1 MINYNFII
9 FVIITFF
16 IYEVAT
22 ISYFF
27 FNFDLNNI
35 YHLSYAIVNVLV
47 LLFLIIIFILSF
59 FTKNKLR
66 NVTVRQILGE
76 EESKILHFSKSFVVI
91 FDKDERIYW
100 TSYNNHELSK
110 FLYNKKI
117 KDIVPGFDQMKWK
130 NKAMEVV
137 EILNEHYHT
146 TLLKDSN
153 VVLFRNISEAYN
165 LEQKLRNQ
173 ALVFG
178 YIKID
183 DLPSLLENESN
194 FKDYQILSIVAETLK
209 KVFKNQNIYF
219 KNINRDLFF
228 FITTK
233 EELNKFIKNDFNVLD
248 KIKKTG
254 FKNNLN
260 LSVSIG
266 VGLGLKSK
274 SNVVVLAD
282 EALKKAESR
291 RGDQAVVNDFGKS
304 LQYFGGKSSR
314 SLEIKNK
321 NINIFAKRLIK
332 EIQKSKK
339 IIIMGHKKT
348 DFDALGSALALNK
361 IVFGINNK
369 IESKVAW
376 NLKSNTTKITNFI
389 NRNFKS
395 DYINQHIINEK
406 QALNFIDEE
415 TLLLI
420 VDTYSPK
427 LVEYPKLLTKTPKI
441 IVLDHHREGNE
452 VIENTILTWVDAAA
466 VSTSEMVVEII
477 EISNTQKLLSSF
489 EINLLYTGIILDSN
503 HFSSSKL
510 SYRTLQ
516 SASLL
521 KYWKA
526 NHIEAVDH
534 LKKDQKETF
543 DIYEKL
549 KMAKEIKKGIF
560 FIINKEVVDNVFLA
574 QIGDSFINIS
584 DVLAVFV
591 FGLDNEENIL
601 VSSRSNGRI
610 NVQMI
615 MENFGGGGHYSA
627 AATKVKKGYG
637 SLKTISDEIKKYIVD
652 NKIGDD
658 DESNFD

>member
-137 EILNEHYHT
+137 EILNEHYHV

-165 LEQKLRNQ
+165 IEQKLRNQ

-291 RGDQAVVNDFGKS
+291 RGDQAVVNDFGKP

-321 NINIFAKRLIK
+321 NINIFC
-332 EIQKSKK
+332 KK
-339 IIIMGHKKT
+339 I
-348 DFDALGSALALNK
+348 N
-361 IVFGINNK
+361 
-369 IESKVAW
+369 
-376 NLKSNTTKITNFI
+376 
-389 NRNFKS
+389 
-395 DYINQHIINEK
+395 
-406 QALNFIDEE
+406 
-415 TLLLI
+415 
-420 VDTYSPK
+420 
-427 LVEYPKLLTKTPKI
+427 
-441 IVLDHHREGNE
+441 
-452 VIENTILTWVDAAA
+452 
-466 VSTSEMVVEII
+466 
-477 EISNTQKLLSSF
+477 
-489 EINLLYTGIILDSN
+489 
-503 HFSSSKL
+503 
-510 SYRTLQ
+510 
-516 SASLL
+516 
-521 KYWKA
+521 
-526 NHIEAVDH
+526 
-534 LKKDQKETF
+534 
-543 DIYEKL
+543 
-549 KMAKEIKKGIF
+549 
-560 FIINKEVVDNVFLA
+560 
-574 QIGDSFINIS
+574 
-584 DVLAVFV
+584 
-591 FGLDNEENIL
+591 
-601 VSSRSNGRI
+601 
-610 NVQMI
+610 
-615 MENFGGGGHYSA
+615 
-627 AATKVKKGYG
+627 
-637 SLKTISDEIKKYIVD
+637 
-652 NKIGDD
+652 
-658 DESNFD
+658 